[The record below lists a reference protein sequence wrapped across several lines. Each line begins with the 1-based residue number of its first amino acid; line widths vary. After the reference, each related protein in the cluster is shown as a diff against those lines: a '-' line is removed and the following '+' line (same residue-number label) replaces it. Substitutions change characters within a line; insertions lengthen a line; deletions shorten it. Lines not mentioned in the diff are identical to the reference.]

1 MRDSVL
7 KIGFLAVGVCALIT
21 MVSLVALAERDSTM
35 AAIVLVIGG
44 LQTLLGAKAT
54 WDGASAVQ
62 KADAKRC
69 KSSAILAFLVA
80 LASLHNGLQLLPG
93 IGFVVIG
100 AMLWKEAERLAAL
113 HALRTRR
120 PDRPSRTA

>member
-7 KIGFLAVGVCALIT
+7 KIGFLAVGVC
-21 MVSLVALAERDSTM
+21 DSTM